1 MLLETSDLL
10 KSVKNFVTRTLIFDK
25 FNPIR
30 CFRWLFLAKNC
41 FQKTFQSCYLRCK
54 KYAAKHDVRL
64 FFAKIGFSSHFSLTL
79 LVLKKKDKNM
89 IYFEDK
95 YFIISILSLDFQKC
109 LIKNST

>member
-64 FFAKIGFSSHFSLTL
+64 FFAKLGFSSHFSLTL

-95 YFIISILSLDFQKC
+95 YFIISILS
-109 LIKNST
+109 